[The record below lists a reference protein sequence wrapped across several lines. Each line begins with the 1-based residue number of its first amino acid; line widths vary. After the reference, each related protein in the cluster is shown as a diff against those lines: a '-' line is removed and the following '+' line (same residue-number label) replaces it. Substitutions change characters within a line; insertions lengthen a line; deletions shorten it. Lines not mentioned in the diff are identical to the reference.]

1 MAVPFDPDEIDNLDE
16 GVLAGV
22 SRKQMADLQEKLLA
36 TLDDLEADEPDI
48 NTEEDAYDE
57 WDRRI
62 RILQNLIDAIDIQ
75 LEEN

>member
-62 RILQNLIDAIDIQ
+62 RILQDLIDAIDIQ